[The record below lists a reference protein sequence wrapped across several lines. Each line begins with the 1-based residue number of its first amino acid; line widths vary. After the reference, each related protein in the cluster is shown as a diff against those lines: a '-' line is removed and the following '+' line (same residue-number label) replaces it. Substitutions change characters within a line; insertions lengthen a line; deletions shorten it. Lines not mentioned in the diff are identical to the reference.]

1 MGKRT
6 NLYLF
11 QTQKIYFL
19 GRDVEQIAEDT
30 ERDYYMSAEEAQDY
44 GIVDAVVSE
53 RVAEK
58 SDENGKG

>member
-1 MGKRT
+1 MNEILASHT
-6 NLYLF
+6 
-11 QTQKIYFL
+11 

-30 ERDYYMSAEEAQDY
+30 ERDYYMSAEEAQVY

-58 SDENGKG
+58 SDEDGKG